1 MSSKLQLWSAA
12 VRGRDIKCVHCGAKE
27 DLHAH
32 HIKPKST
39 HPDLILDL
47 SNGMTLCYRCHKA
60 EHEKNRQPRLSR
72 ASKPQRRMLQRE
84 IDYLHEE
91 LQKRELIIIELQD
104 KLNALKNISLFSRQS
119 YPQAHYK

>member
-12 VRGRDIKCVHCGAKE
+12 VRERDIKCVQCGAKE

-60 EHEKNRQPRLSR
+60 EHEKNRLPRLSR

-84 IDYLHEE
+84 IYYLHEE

-104 KLNALKNISLFSRQS
+104 KLNALKKYETF
-119 YPQAHYK
+119 K